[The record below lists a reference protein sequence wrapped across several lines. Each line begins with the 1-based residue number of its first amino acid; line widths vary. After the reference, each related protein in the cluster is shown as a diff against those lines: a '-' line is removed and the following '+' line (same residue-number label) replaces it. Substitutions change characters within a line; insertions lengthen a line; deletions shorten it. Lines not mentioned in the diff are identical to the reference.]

1 MSLVS
6 KAIVSWC
13 KNHPNG
19 NKDGEYD
26 YASASTR
33 MEGDGSNEDNDGDY
47 DCAPAASWE
56 VGDDDDDNGAGI
68 ELKNSTSSGVG
79 TMVGFESESGG
90 KDDKPTP

>member
-56 VGDDDDDNGAGI
+56 SGDDDDDNEHYCCEDDRFSECCI
-68 ELKNSTSSGVG
+68 SGVNP
-79 TMVGFESESGG
+79 S
-90 KDDKPTP
+90 KW

>member
-56 VGDDDDDNGAGI
+56 VGDDDDDNGIHGYQGI
-68 ELKNSTSSGVG
+68 CRRGDRIEK
-79 TMVGFESESGG
+79 FYQ
-90 KDDKPTP
+90 